1 MPRVG
6 PDRPVLRAAGRGPPT
21 RRASNVTA
29 GEAWRRAAL
38 CWHWG
43 KFVFVD
49 DPDQQ
54 RAAHDR
60 TVACFRRGAATLS
73 PPAEPVRVPYQG
85 TALAA
90 YLRVPS
96 QRQPGHPS

>member
-1 MPRVG
+1 M
-6 PDRPVLRAAGRGPPT
+6 
-21 RRASNVTA
+21 TA

-49 DPDQQ
+49 DLDQQ

-60 TVACFRRGAATLS
+60 TVACFRRGAAALT
-73 PPAEPVRVPYQG
+73 PPAEPVRIPYG
-85 TALAA
+85 KTTLAGLPA
-90 YLRVPS
+90 H
-96 QRQPGHPS
+96 PGNQ